1 MFIDKIKDTI
11 GKYSM
16 LADGDTVIVGLSGG
30 ADSVTL
36 LHVLRELDLGL
47 NLCAVYID
55 HGLRPAET
63 PLEIE
68 FCANLCKRIG
78 VSFCPEQ
85 ISLPPQKITN
95 TQDTLRELR
104 YGILEKIAYERKA
117 GRIALGHNKDDQAET
132 VLLNFIRGSALA
144 GLGGIPPCR
153 GKIIRPLIDST
164 RADIEKYLDSIG
176 AKFVTDSSNLTQKY
190 QRNKVRLTLL
200 PILKA
205 YNPNI
210 VDTLSR
216 NADIIRDENSYM
228 ERVAIKK
235 TMTLMSRKSE
245 QRVELFL
252 SPLQTIEKAVLRR
265 VLKTAL
271 CSVESLKGIGAVHI
285 DDIIG
290 LINNAA
296 TGASI
301 RLPKGIRAIKG
312 YSILTITKEDK
323 PARINTY
330 ALNIPCE
337 LAIKEA
343 GVVIR
348 ATLTDAPQDAPD
360 KRSIILD
367 GESLLHPLTVRG
379 RCNGDYFYPMGF
391 GKRKKVQDFFVDE
404 KVPKDARDSVPL
416 VYSGG
421 DLVWIAGMRG
431 DERFKPAEQT
441 KTFVK
446 LELLQL
452 KT

>member
-1 MFIDKIKDTI
+1 MFIDRIKDTI

-16 LADGDTVIVGLSGG
+16 LRDGDTIIVGLSGG

-36 LHVLRELDLGL
+36 LHVLRGLDCGL
-47 NLCAVYID
+47 SLCAVYID

-63 PLEIE
+63 PHEVE
-68 FCANLCKRIG
+68 FCASLCKGIG
-78 VSFCPEQ
+78 VSFCHEQ
-85 ISLPPQKITN
+85 ISLPPKIIAN

-104 YGILEKIAYERKA
+104 YEILEKIAYERGA
-117 GRIALGHNKDDQAET
+117 VRIALGHNKDDQAET
-132 VLLNFIRGSALA
+132 VLLNFLRGSALS

-153 GKIIRPLIDST
+153 GKIIRPLIETT
-164 RADIEKYLDSIG
+164 RVDIEKYLDSNG
-176 AKFVTDSSNLTQKY
+176 LTFVTDSSNLTQKY
-190 QRNKVRLTLL
+190 KRNKVRLTLL
-200 PILKA
+200 PALKA

-235 TMTLMSRKSE
+235 TMTLISRKSD

-252 SPLQTIEKAVLRR
+252 SPLQTIEKSVLRR

-271 CSVESLKGIGAVHI
+271 SSVDTLKGIGAVHI

-290 LINNAA
+290 LVNNAA

-312 YSILTITKEDK
+312 YSILTITNEDK
-323 PARINTY
+323 PVQINTY
-330 ALNIPCE
+330 ALNTPGE
-337 LAIKEA
+337 LAVKEA

-348 ATLTDAPQDAPD
+348 ATLTDAAEVAPD
-360 KRSIILD
+360 RRSIVLD
-367 GESLLHPLTVRG
+367 GERLINPLTVRG

-404 KVPKDARDSVPL
+404 KVPKDERDSVPL

-431 DERFKPAEQT
+431 DERFRPTAET
-441 KTFVK
+441 KIFVK
-446 LELLQL
+446 LELLQM